1 MGREGGGGVTGWRGE
16 TNTEEKE
23 KRSKGREK
31 EDKAGCEREARVDT
45 GGSKVK
51 QEEKG
56 TVQVEGGDR

>member
-1 MGREGGGGVTGWRGE
+1 MTGGEGE
-16 TNTEEKE
+16 TNTGEKE
-23 KRSKGREK
+23 KRSKGKEK
-31 EDKAGCEREARVDT
+31 EDKEGCEREARVDT